1 MISYWQFCVSHV
13 HSRYGRTD
21 WRVSPAEY
29 ALLVAFLAIACV
41 AAMAFANGG
50 ASIHVSPVGWSI

>member
-13 HSRYGRTD
+13 HSRYGRSNR
-21 WRVSPAEY
+21 RVSPAEY

-41 AAMAFANGG
+41 AAMAFVNRG
-50 ASIHVSPVGWSI
+50 ASIHFSPAGWSL